1 MNQMDPAVKALFE
14 QVGISEKQL
23 QEDKDMANF
32 LYDFIEQNGGV
43 EAIKREQ
50 AKGPPTPQR
59 PPNNGRVF
67 AYILNL
73 AQPKFLLR

>member
-50 AKGPPTPQR
+50 AKGPPPPQR
-59 PPNNGRVF
+59 PPNNGMT
-67 AYILNL
+67 YN
-73 AQPKFLLR
+73 P